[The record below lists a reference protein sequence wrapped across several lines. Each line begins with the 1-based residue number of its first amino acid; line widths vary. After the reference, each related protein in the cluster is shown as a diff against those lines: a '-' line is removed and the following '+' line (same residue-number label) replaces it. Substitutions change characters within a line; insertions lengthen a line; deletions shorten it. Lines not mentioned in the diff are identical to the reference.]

1 MKRRRKFILNTNK
14 TGRNKKYDKVYCSID
29 ERLSEKV
36 LLESSELIQLT
47 HYVPQ
52 HFVYI
57 ECERGAIGELNYLF
71 DYDLNHIS
79 NRFTDLKYSLK
90 NTKKTIIC
98 AEVTATKNILNI
110 DKKETDE
117 IISRCCLELQEI
129 SKNFNKSD
137 LSIFRHKLTTIPKT
151 YRIPK
156 IGYSKKL
163 KEIKGEIFTRYG
175 ENLVLMPWLLT
186 RKEMLDSVSE
196 LQVVS

>member
-1 MKRRRKFILNTNK
+1 MKRRRKIILNTNK

-36 LLESSELIQLT
+36 LLEKVQKLIQLT

-79 NRFTDLKYSLK
+79 NRFTDLKIFTKEY
-90 NTKKTIIC
+90 KKTIIC
-98 AEVTATKNILNI
+98 AEVITATKNILNI

-129 SKNFNKSD
+129 SKNFNKSG
-137 LSIFRHKLTTIPKT
+137 FVNFQT
-151 YRIPK
+151 
-156 IGYSKKL
+156 
-163 KEIKGEIFTRYG
+163 
-175 ENLVLMPWLLT
+175 
-186 RKEMLDSVSE
+186 
-196 LQVVS
+196 